1 MSEQQAEELKLHE
14 QKDGSFIVGDKPKE
28 EPPKSEKSDDEQD
41 DETLVNRED
50 GGNDDE
56 GTVDGETEEEAEARR
71 QRNRERRAENKTR
84 RKEYVESLKRE
95 LAARDAVINDL
106 SARVSTVERSSN
118 STQMVQLDN
127 AIRDAEAQYKE
138 LQDINRQAIEQANGE
153 VAVAAQDK
161 MFELRNRYNQL
172 TAIKQNMSRQTTQPQ
187 AIDPRLKAHADVWAS
202 KNKWFD
208 ASGNDTDSRIA
219 LTIDSQMAKEGWNPA
234 TSEYWDELDSRIK
247 KYLPHRVSR
256 GYNSGKGNKSSSPV
270 SGGSRENSNASSAS
284 YTLSQE
290 RVNALK
296 EAGLWDD
303 SVKRAEAIKRFQQY
317 DKENGSN

>member
-1 MSEQQAEELKLHE
+1 MSDQQAEELKLHE
-14 QKDGSFIVGDKPKE
+14 QKDGSFIVGDVPKE
-28 EPPKSEKSDDEQD
+28 KGPEQEKVDDEVE
-41 DETLVNRED
+41 DETLSNRE
-50 GGNDDE
+50 GGDHDDE
-56 GTVDGETEEEAEARR
+56 GAAEGETEEEAEARR
-71 QRNRERRAENKTR
+71 QRNRDRRAENKTR

-95 LAARDAVINDL
+95 LAARDAIINDL

-127 AIRDAEAQYKE
+127 AIREAEAQYKE

-172 TAIKQNMSRQTTQPQ
+172 AAIKQNMSRQTTQPQ
-187 AIDPRLKAHADVWAS
+187 AIDPRLKTHAEAWAN

-208 ASGNDTDSRIA
+208 ASGSDTDSRIA
-219 LTIDSQMAKEGWNPA
+219 LTIDSQMAKEGWNP
-234 TSEYWDELDSRIK
+234 TTPEYWEELDSRIK

-256 GYNSGKGNKSSSPV
+256 GYNSSKGNKSTSPV
-270 SGGSRENSNASSAS
+270 SGGSRESSNTASSS

-303 SVKRAEAIKRFQQY
+303 ATKRAEAIKRFQQY
-317 DKENGSN
+317 DKANSSN